1 MLMGLKSIREV
12 QNYVHDVK
20 KMLLQFKKKCPRVQN
35 DVCHTSKKVFPSP
48 NEYSVRVKNVRIV
61 QTKCRLLEKI
71 VWVDQNYCLVVH
83 KEMFTHYKKKFILSK
98 RKQK

>member
-61 QTKCRLLEKI
+61 QTKYPLLEKI
-71 VWVDQNYCLVVH
+71 VWVVQNYSLVVH
-83 KEMFTHYKKKFILSK
+83 KEIFTHYKKIILSK
-98 RKQK
+98 RKHK